1 MARFLDDNGIRGI
14 VFDSYGTLFNVQSV
28 MERCDQM
35 FPGEGRELA
44 ILWRRKQLEYTWLLS
59 LMERYED
66 FWKVT
71 DRALLFAV
79 KALEIP
85 LTHDQKEALLNAT
98 LDLEYF
104 TEVGQ
109 AISDLASY
117 RLAIL
122 SNGSPLMLKAL
133 ADKNGFAN
141 TFDAIISADEVR
153 TYKPD
158 PRVYR
163 LAERKLGLVPER
175 LLLVSAH
182 SFDVNGAKACGMQA
196 CWVNRKGGQ
205 WDSLGFLPDMTVGD
219 LRELVEILNA

>member
-14 VFDSYGTLFNVQSV
+14 VFDSYGTLFDVQSV
-28 MERCDQM
+28 VDRCEQM
-35 FPGEGRELA
+35 FPGGGRELA
-44 ILWRRKQLEYTWLLS
+44 ILWRRKQLEYSWLLS
-59 LMERYED
+59 LMEQYED

-71 DRALLFAV
+71 DRALRFAA

-85 LTHDQKEALLNAT
+85 MAPDQKEALLNAT
-98 LDLEYF
+98 LNLEYY
-104 TEVGQ
+104 TETGQ
-109 AISDLASY
+109 ALSDLASY
-117 RLAIL
+117 RLAVL
-122 SNGSPLMLKAL
+122 SNGSPFMLKAL
-133 ADKNGFAN
+133 AEKNGFAS
-141 TFDAIISADEVR
+141 TFDAIISADEVH

-163 LAERKLGLVPER
+163 LADRKLGLAPER

-182 SFDVNGAKACGMQA
+182 AFDVNGSKACGMQA